1 MKTKQP
7 MVPIGYIQF
16 IASLLVILVHCGRL
30 AENSG
35 LHFLLKS
42 LLCRLAVPF
51 FLLLNGYFFQKST
64 RSWQQWCKRQLKLYL
79 RWSIVYLPLGGFYLG
94 QQNLADSLRVIGLA
108 TGFFTVGVWYHLWYF
123 PALLFGMWLVRKTRF
138 LGYRRQFLLAISLYV
153 IGCLETYSSYLSGPL
168 LVCYQSYRTL
178 FFTTRNG
185 LFYGFLFLLCGVCL
199 REHQKHPF
207 FTKHLGRKLAVSL
220 CLLGIEGR
228 LVYLNQGD
236 DKNFMLFFVPTTLFF
251 LAWLIKQQ
259 PPKRTW
265 QAKQAAEA
273 SRLIFLSHPLF
284 LETGKVFFSLAGFPL
299 FFYTIAL
306 TGAFLGLRKVGSR
319 LKSYTVGFAKKT
331 VDEKKSV

>member
-1 MKTKQP
+1 
-7 MVPIGYIQF
+7 
-16 IASLLVILVHCGRL
+16 
-30 AENSG
+30 
-35 LHFLLKS
+35 
-42 LLCRLAVPF
+42 
-51 FLLLNGYFFQKST
+51 
-64 RSWQQWCKRQLKLYL
+64 
-79 RWSIVYLPLGGFYLG
+79 
-94 QQNLADSLRVIGLA
+94 
-108 TGFFTVGVWYHLWYF
+108 
-123 PALLFGMWLVRKTRF
+123 MWLVRKTRF

>member
-30 AENSG
+30 AENNG

-64 RSWQQWCKRQLKLYL
+64 CSWQQWCKRQLKLYL
-79 RWSIVYLPLGGFYLG
+79 RWSNVYLPLGWFYLG
-94 QQNLADSLRVIGLA
+94 EQNLAYLLRVIGLVV
-108 TGFFTVGVWYHLWYF
+108 GFFTVGIWYHLWYF

-153 IGCLETYSSYLSGPL
+153 IGCLETYSRYLSGPL
-168 LVCYQSYRTL
+168 LVFYQNYRTL

-185 LFYGFLFLLCGVCL
+185 LFYVFLFLLCGFCL
-199 REHQKHPF
+199 GEHQKRPF
-207 FTKHLGRKLAVSL
+207 FTKHLGRKFAISL

-265 QAKQAAEA
+265 QAKQADEA

-284 LETGKVFFSLAGFPL
+284 LESGKVFFSLGGFPL

-306 TGAFLGLRKVGSR
+306 TGVFLGLRKVDSR
-319 LKSYTVGFAKKT
+319 FKSYAVGFAKKT
-331 VDEKKSV
+331 VDEKKSA